1 MKNFISKFGKGLLV
15 SLIPIVVASIAI
27 GITSSSDVPP
37 VKYIHEV
44 VHPGYQTEP
53 AKYVV
58 EASYAKYWHDSRKI
72 GLIILGYVIF
82 LVGTTYVIYAINE
95 REMNP
100 KSGNYALAVVW
111 ALGLTCIFLPMAI
124 KYGSS
129 SYEST
134 LTVQEYEQ
142 NKGNLDALFPC
153 IENVPK

>member
-1 MKNFISKFGKGLLV
+1 MKKFIKGFLI
-15 SLIPIVVASIAI
+15 SLIPIVVVSIAI
-27 GITSSSDVPP
+27 AITSSSDTPP
-37 VKYIHEV
+37 VKYIPEIV
-44 VHPGYQTEP
+44 RPGYQTEP
-53 AKYVV
+53 AKYIV
-58 EASYAKYWHDSRKI
+58 EASYAKYWHDSRKV

-82 LVGTTYVIYAINE
+82 LVGTVYVIYAINE
-95 REMNP
+95 KEMNP
-100 KSGNYALAVVW
+100 KSGNYALGVVW

-142 NKGNLDALFPC
+142 NKSNLDALFPS